1 MEGSDSMAK
10 TIAIGRQ
17 DFERMRTRNV
27 FYIDK
32 TDFIREWWEAEDEV
46 TLITRPRRFGKTLNM
61 SMTEQFFSVDYAG
74 RGDLFEGLSIWE
86 DEKYRKLQGT
96 YPVISLSFANVKE
109 GTYEMTKQGICRVL
123 TDLYNKKYFLLKTG
137 LLTEEEQEYFRSISM
152 NMSEVTAA
160 VAVHKMSD
168 FLSRYYGKKVIIL
181 LDEYDTPLQEAYVGG
196 YWEKMTEFIRGLFN
210 STFKTNPCLER
221 AVMTGITRVSKES
234 IFSDLNNLNV
244 VTITSNEYADSFGF
258 TEEEVFCALDEY
270 GMSEKKMEVK
280 QWYDGFTFGNVTDIY
295 NPWSILNY
303 LSKKRLA
310 AYWANTSSNSL
321 AGKLIREGDKG
332 IKTSFENLMQGKSLH
347 AEIDEQIVYSQLD
360 SDGQAIW
367 SLLLAAGYL
376 KVKQF
381 NAYET
386 EFGDWKEEY
395 ELELT
400 NFEVKTM
407 FQGMVR
413 RWFGSVSY
421 AYNDFVKALLLG
433 DLDAMNEYM
442 NTVSA
447 VTFSSF
453 DTGKNPSRQE
463 PERFYHGFVLGLMV
477 DLSGRYVLTSNRESG
492 FGRYDVMLEP
502 LQEPDDAFILE
513 FKIYQ
518 PAKEK
523 SMEDTV
529 QAALRQIEEKDYAA
543 ALRAKGIPEERI
555 RKYGFVFRGKEVLIG
570 NRIETE

>member
-1 MEGSDSMAK
+1 MAR

-303 LSKKRLA
+303 LSKKRLS

-360 SDGQAIW
+360 SDGQAVW

-407 FQGMVR
+407 FRGMVR

-555 RKYGFVFRGKEVLIG
+555 RKYGFAFRGKEVLIG